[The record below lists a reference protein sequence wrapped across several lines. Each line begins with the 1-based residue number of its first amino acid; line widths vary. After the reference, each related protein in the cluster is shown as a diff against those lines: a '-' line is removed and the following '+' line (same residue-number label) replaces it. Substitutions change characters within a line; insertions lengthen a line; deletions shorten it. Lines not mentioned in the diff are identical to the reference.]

1 MNSLVATENKPYS
14 LSPQSFDQAWTLAQ
28 MLANSEMVPKDY
40 RGKSENCMIAMQ
52 WGDEIGLK
60 PLQAIQNIAVINGRP
75 SMWGDALLALVYGS
89 PACELVNETDD
100 GHTAT
105 CIVKRRGQPQQS
117 RTFSMEDAKQ
127 AGLFEKTGPWTTNP
141 KRMRQMR
148 ARAFALRDVF
158 TDVLRGMAVAEEV
171 IDIGEV
177 DMGAAVVVEKQM
189 PQAPKATAPAPSKP
203 ALDGE
208 KFDSMRDKWAASP
221 RSADELIQT
230 LELKFVL
237 TDTQKA
243 DIKALKMP
251 QSSNDFTAAYE
262 AAESATE

>member
-1 MNSLVATENKPYS
+1 MDLVTADKKSFS

-75 SMWGDALLALVYGS
+75 AMWGDALLALVYGS
-89 PACELVNETDD
+89 QACELVNETDD

-105 CIVKRRGQPQQS
+105 CTVKRRGQPQQS
-117 RTFSMEDAKQ
+117 RTFSMDDAKV
-127 AGLFEKTGPWTTNP
+127 AGLLGKVGPWSTNP

-148 ARAFALRDVF
+148 ARSFALRDVF

-177 DMGAAVVVEKQM
+177 DMGSAVVVEKQM
-189 PQAPKATAPAPSKP
+189 PQATKTAAPAPSKP
-203 ALDGE
+203 ALDDD
-208 KFDSMRDKWAASP
+208 KFDLMRDKWVASP
-221 RSADELIQT
+221 RNADELIQT

-243 DIKALKMP
+243 EIKTLKMP
-251 QSSNDFTAAYE
+251 KSSDDFTAAYE